1 MLVGLAAAAA
11 AAAASF
17 ACIVAPAAMIDNDV
31 RESFKTSRC
40 QSQSFDIACISN
52 ILCFP
57 EWVKVKGT
65 IYRNSP
71 MFGWLDI
78 DIQVFLVECSF
89 NQQIIKQ
96 DDQLEKNQSWLIT
109 IYL

>member
-1 MLVGLAAAAA
+1 
-11 AAAASF
+11 
-17 ACIVAPAAMIDNDV
+17 
-31 RESFKTSRC
+31 
-40 QSQSFDIACISN
+40 
-52 ILCFP
+52 
-57 EWVKVKGT
+57 
-65 IYRNSP
+65 

>member
-1 MLVGLAAAAA
+1 
-11 AAAASF
+11 
-17 ACIVAPAAMIDNDV
+17 
-31 RESFKTSRC
+31 
-40 QSQSFDIACISN
+40 
-52 ILCFP
+52 
-57 EWVKVKGT
+57 
-65 IYRNSP
+65 

-78 DIQVFLVECSF
+78 EIFLVECSF